1 MFSVFSVFRRN
12 IDVPRA
18 AYSCTIDRIVKVL
31 PVGEHRGIFYNE
43 IGQTKSKG
51 GSTYEKSLLA
61 ILLAVAMM
69 LTAFA
74 GCGSSAAPAGESSV
88 SAALASAEDAAEA
101 GNGTAESPE
110 VAASPEEPAVA
121 ESAEAGEA
129 SNGEAE
135 TAEFEG
141 NPPIEYPLVDEL
153 YTISYMQ
160 AWPPFLNEISEP
172 SDAAM
177 FQELEEAT
185 GISLDFIS
193 VSTETAADDFMLCCA
208 TNDLPDMIQNGDTRY
223 TGGAKAIEDEILLD
237 LYAQLGLTVTDP
249 KSPPFGT
256 YARRAHQDP
265 PPNAEFGG
273 GNIYY
278 HTPSSCIIMVSLF
291 LANIFCSQIS
301 CHKAGGHGPGHLAEL
316 STGIVFQEQSPATVT
331 NSVEAGNLASI
342 LFQHGQVG
350 VCNDTAGS

>member
-18 AYSCTIDRIVKVL
+18 AYSCTIDRIVKAL
-31 PVGEHRGIFYNE
+31 PVVEHRGIFYNE

-101 GNGTAESPE
+101 GNGTAEFPE
-110 VAASPEEPAVA
+110 AAASPEEPAVA

-193 VSTETAADDFMLCCA
+193 VSTETAADDFMLRCA
-208 TNDLPDMIQNGDTRY
+208 TNDLPDMIQNGDTQY
-223 TGGAKAIEDEILLD
+223 TGGGAKAIEDEILLE
-237 LYAQLGLTVTDP
+237 LYAQLGLTVADP

-256 YARRAHQDP
+256 YDRRAH
-265 PPNAEFGG
+265 
-273 GNIYY
+273 
-278 HTPSSCIIMVSLF
+278 
-291 LANIFCSQIS
+291 
-301 CHKAGGHGPGHLAEL
+301 
-316 STGIVFQEQSPATVT
+316 
-331 NSVEAGNLASI
+331 
-342 LFQHGQVG
+342 
-350 VCNDTAGS
+350 

>member
-1 MFSVFSVFRRN
+1 
-12 IDVPRA
+12 
-18 AYSCTIDRIVKVL
+18 
-31 PVGEHRGIFYNE
+31 
-43 IGQTKSKG
+43 
-51 GSTYEKSLLA
+51 
-61 ILLAVAMM
+61 MM

-101 GNGTAESPE
+101 GNGTAEFPE
-110 VAASPEEPAVA
+110 VAASPEKPAVA

-193 VSTETAADDFMLCCA
+193 VATETAADDFMLRCA
-208 TNDLPDMIQNGDTRY
+208 TNDLPDMIQNGDTQY

-256 YARRAHQDP
+256 YARRAHQAPLQTQSLEGEIFIITRLAAVLLWFHYFSPIYSAAKFPAIKPEAMAQGISPNFP
-265 PPNAEFGG
+265 PE
-273 GNIYY
+273 
-278 HTPSSCIIMVSLF
+278 SSFRNSPR
-291 LANIFCSQIS
+291 Q
-301 CHKAGGHGPGHLAEL
+301 L
-316 STGIVFQEQSPATVT
+316 SP
-331 NSVEAGNLASI
+331 
-342 LFQHGQVG
+342 
-350 VCNDTAGS
+350 TA